1 MSLTRLPNGGFDFTL
16 SSEDYLTLDAA
27 QVAQCWSLPLDKVP
41 LSLREILAAILAI
54 DPPGIS
60 SVAHHFGIRA
70 EEERGRIACNASYC
84 RQARAG
90 VVVDTIFDV
99 GHNQKL
105 VPSFSWFVREMRVF
119 ADPLVDEYPTFRT
132 LMTLLNAFDPSVQPS
147 LMKTED
153 KTIPSEPE
161 PQPPAET
168 VFDVGKSVLAS
179 TQLKNVDA
187 TERKRF
193 ADMLARIHQSISLDL
208 FDALH
213 AAVGISDRYTKLGS
227 RSICPGKAF
236 VDYVFDHARRLWDV
250 YALYQAVMRSDGI
263 GMEYVAIGLRK
274 MMWG

>member
-16 SSEDYLTLDAA
+16 SSMDCLTLDAA
-27 QVAQCWSLPLDKVP
+27 QVAQCWSLRLDEVP
-41 LSLREILAAILAI
+41 HSLREILAAILAI

-70 EEERGRIACNASYC
+70 EEERGRIVCNALYC

-90 VVVDTIFDV
+90 VLVDIIFDV
-99 GHNQKL
+99 GLNLKA
-105 VPSFSWFVREMRVF
+105 VPSFSWFVKKMRVF

-132 LMTLLNAFDPSVQPS
+132 LMTLLNAFDPSMRPS
-147 LMKTED
+147 SMETED
-153 KTIPSEPE
+153 KTTPSEPE
-161 PQPPAET
+161 PLPSTET
-168 VFDVGKSVLAS
+168 MFDVGKSVVAS
-179 TQLKNVDA
+179 TQLKNVGVA
-187 TERKRF
+187 ERKHF
-193 ADMLARIHQSISLDL
+193 ADMLVKIHQAISLDL

-250 YALYQAVMRSDGI
+250 YALYRAVMCSDGI